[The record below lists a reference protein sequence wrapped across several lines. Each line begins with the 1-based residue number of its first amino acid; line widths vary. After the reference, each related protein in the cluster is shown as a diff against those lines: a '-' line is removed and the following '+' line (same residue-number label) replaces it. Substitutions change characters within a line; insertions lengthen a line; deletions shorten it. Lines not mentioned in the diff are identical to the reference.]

1 MPPILHETPSPFLR
15 IPLSE
20 IAKRPLGADENPRG
34 EHAEVPLHGGEMRP
48 AERAKRR
55 GGVHAAKRHETPA
68 LDEAKPEHFA
78 DGALR
83 VRRAQRV
90 DVFLEAADE
99 RHL

>member
-1 MPPILHETPSPFLR
+1 
-15 IPLSE
+15 
-20 IAKRPLGADENPRG
+20 
-34 EHAEVPLHGGEMRP
+34 MRP

-55 GGVHAAKRHETPA
+55 GGVHAAQRHETPA